1 MDLAKVLA
9 ELKKELENLDA
20 AILSLE
26 RLQVTSRKR
35 GDAARGE
42 AAGQSED
49 GEPGE
54 PGLPDTLL
62 TTKSRGKGRP
72 Q

>member
-35 GDAARGE
+35 GDATRGE
-42 AAGQSED
+42 GAGQSED
-49 GEPGE
+49 GDPEE
-54 PGLPDTLL
+54 ADLPDARL

>member
-35 GDAARGE
+35 GE
-42 AAGQSED
+42 AAGRSED
-49 GEPGE
+49 GEPAE
-54 PGLPDTLL
+54 PDLPDTVL

>member
-26 RLQVTSRKR
+26 RLQLTSRKR
-35 GDAARGE
+35 GNAARE
-42 AAGQSED
+42 EVAGQSED
-49 GEPGE
+49 GEPEE
-54 PGLPDTLL
+54 PDLPVLAA
-62 TTKSRGKGRP
+62 KSRGKGRP
-72 Q
+72 E